1 VGGGLETLHTVS
13 FLVENKAGVLFNVT
27 NLFRR
32 RGFNIESIAVGPVLD
47 PKYSRMTISVEA
59 DAKTLINLIEQLEK
73 MVEVIKVKR
82 LDPLRIIRR
91 EMLLVK
97 LSTIDPL
104 AREDA
109 LNYINNQHGLVLD
122 IDDENIMAEV
132 TGDPSELEE
141 FLEAVKS
148 IGIVE
153 LSRTGITA
161 LEKGRLQL

>member
-1 VGGGLETLHTVS
+1 MAIHTVS

-32 RGFNIESIAVGPVLD
+32 RGFNIESIAVGTVQN
-47 PKYSRMTISVEA
+47 PKYSRMTITVEA
-59 DAKTLINLIEQLEK
+59 DLKTLANLVEQLEK

-82 LDPLRIIRR
+82 LDPLRTIKR

-97 LSTIDPL
+97 LRTRDPL

-109 LNYINNQHGLVLD
+109 LKYINGQHGLVLD
-122 IDDENIMAEV
+122 IDDESIMAEV
-132 TGDPSELEE
+132 TGDPWELEE
-141 FLEAVKS
+141 FLEYVKS

>member
-1 VGGGLETLHTVS
+1 MGGGLVAIHTVS

-32 RGFNIESIAVGPVLD
+32 RGFNIESIAVGTIQD
-47 PKYSRMTISVEA
+47 PKYSRMTITVEA
-59 DAKTLINLIEQLEK
+59 DVKTLSNLVEQLEK

-82 LDPLRIIRR
+82 LDPLRTIKR

-97 LSTIDPL
+97 LRTSDPM

-109 LNYINNQHGLVLD
+109 LKYINDQHGLVLD
-122 IDDENIMAEV
+122 IDDESIMAEI
-132 TGDPSELEE
+132 TGDPWELEE
-141 FLEAVKS
+141 FLEYVKS

>member
-1 VGGGLETLHTVS
+1 MSIHTVS

-32 RGFNIESIAVGPVLD
+32 RGFNIESIAVGTVMD
-47 PKYSRMTISVEA
+47 TRYSRMTISVEA
-59 DAKTLINLIEQLEK
+59 DAKTLANLVEQLEK

-82 LDPLRIIRR
+82 LDPLRIIKR

-97 LSTIDPL
+97 LKTHDPL

-109 LNYINNQHGLVLD
+109 LKLINGHHGLVLD
-122 IDDENIMAEV
+122 IDDHNIMAEV
-132 TGDPSELEE
+132 TGEPDELEE
-141 FLEAVKS
+141 FLEDVKS

>member
-1 VGGGLETLHTVS
+1 
-13 FLVENKAGVLFNVT
+13 
-27 NLFRR
+27 
-32 RGFNIESIAVGPVLD
+32 
-47 PKYSRMTISVEA
+47 
-59 DAKTLINLIEQLEK
+59 

-82 LDPLRIIRR
+82 LDPLRTIRR
-91 EMLLVK
+91 EMMLLK
-97 LSTIDPL
+97 LSTRDPL

-109 LNYINNQHGLVLD
+109 LNYINGQHGLVLD
-122 IDDENIMAEV
+122 IDDDSIMAEV
-132 TGDPSELEE
+132 TGDPSELEG

>member
-1 VGGGLETLHTVS
+1 MAIHTVS

-32 RGFNIESIAVGPVLD
+32 RGFNIESIAVGTVQD
-47 PKYSRMTISVEA
+47 PKYSRMTISVDA
-59 DAKTLINLIEQLEK
+59 DAKTLANLVEQLEK

-82 LDPLRIIRR
+82 LDPLRTIQR

-97 LSTIDPL
+97 LSTQDPI

-109 LNYINNQHGLVLD
+109 LKHINNQHGLVLD
-122 IDDENIMAEV
+122 IDDDNIMAEV
-132 TGDPSELEE
+132 TGYPGELDE
-141 FLEAVKS
+141 FLEYVKS

-153 LSRTGITA
+153 MSRTGITA

>member
-1 VGGGLETLHTVS
+1 MPIHTVS

-32 RGFNIESIAVGPVLD
+32 RGFNIESIAVGTVTD

-59 DAKTLINLIEQLEK
+59 DQKTLANLIEQLEK

-82 LDPLRIIRR
+82 LDPLRTIKR
-91 EMLLVK
+91 EMILVK
-97 LSTIDPL
+97 LS
-104 AREDA
+104 
-109 LNYINNQHGLVLD
+109 NQHGLVLD
-122 IDDENIMAEV
+122 LDDDSIMAEV
-132 TGDPSELEE
+132 TGEPEELEK
-141 FLEAVKS
+141 FLEYVKS

-153 LSRTGITA
+153 MSRTGITA

>member
-1 VGGGLETLHTVS
+1 MAIHTVS

-32 RGFNIESIAVGPVLD
+32 RGFNIESIAVGTVQD
-47 PKYSRMTISVEA
+47 PNYSRMTISVEA
-59 DAKTLINLIEQLEK
+59 DAKTLANLVEQLEK

-82 LDPLRIIRR
+82 LDPLRTIQR

-97 LSTIDPL
+97 LQTQDPI

-109 LNYINNQHGLVLD
+109 LKYINNQHGLVLD
-122 IDDENIMAEV
+122 IDDDNIMAEV
-132 TGDPSELEE
+132 TGYPGELDE
-141 FLEAVKS
+141 FLEYVKS

>member
-1 VGGGLETLHTVS
+1 MAIHTVS

-32 RGFNIESIAVGPVLD
+32 RGFNIESIAVGPVMD
-47 PKYSRMTISVEA
+47 PRYSRMTISVEA
-59 DAKTLINLIEQLEK
+59 DAKTLANLVEQLEK

-82 LDPLRIIRR
+82 LDPLRIIKR

-97 LSTIDPL
+97 LTTQDPL

-109 LNYINNQHGLVLD
+109 LRLINNQHGLVLD
-122 IDDENIMAEV
+122 IDDDNIMAEV
-132 TGDPSELEE
+132 TGEPEELEQ
-141 FLEAVKS
+141 FLEYVKS

-153 LSRTGITA
+153 MSRTGITA

>member
-1 VGGGLETLHTVS
+1 MAIQTVS

-32 RGFNIESIAVGPVLD
+32 RGFNIESIAVGTVQD
-47 PKYSRMTISVEA
+47 PKYSRMTISVDA
-59 DAKTLINLIEQLEK
+59 DAKTLANLVEQLEK

-82 LDPLRIIRR
+82 LDPLRTIQR

-97 LSTIDPL
+97 LWTQDPI

-109 LNYINNQHGLVLD
+109 LKYINNQHGLVLD
-122 IDDENIMAEV
+122 IDDDNIMAEV
-132 TGDPSELEE
+132 TGNPGELDE
-141 FLEAVKS
+141 FLEYVNK